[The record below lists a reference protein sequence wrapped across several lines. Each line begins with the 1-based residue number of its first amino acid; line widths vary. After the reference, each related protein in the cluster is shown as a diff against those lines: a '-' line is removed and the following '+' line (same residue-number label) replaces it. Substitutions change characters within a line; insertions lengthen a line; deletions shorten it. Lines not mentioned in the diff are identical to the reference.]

1 MGGCVSRPT
10 PPPAKLV
17 GRWRGVAPDGSR
29 KVELT
34 VASTG
39 KVSFK
44 EVTRT
49 STSSSTAKEFS
60 GLPCTGW
67 EPRAD
72 LDGVSEIF
80 GRVACITAK
89 RKIRLGHQDREWSGQ
104 QFEWC
109 HGKTWITMKRV
120 GGAVPMQPV
129 VLSAGGGASVEVQP
143 AAAAA
148 AAAARGCP
156 PPGRR
161 KYKKDEVY
169 LDVVEALHYR
179 VSQPESGAE
188 ASASQ
193 LAVVTEHEVRG
204 RVALRVRLNAPSEC
218 RLGLHD
224 RLTAEAAEHASTGG
238 RGIGRGKGVSPA
250 MAKGRKATAE
260 LVDVELH
267 ECVDRAKFE
276 ADRSIVFAPPD
287 GEFDLLRYTSPGE
300 RAPSSCPTDLIL
312 PSCPADLLLPSCPA
326 ALLVPMA
333 QAACVCPRGP
343 PSGPARTGPALAR
356 ATERRLRRRA
366 TAAQATRVPPSP
378 L

>member
-29 KVELT
+29 TVELA

-188 ASASQ
+188 AEASQ

-224 RLTAEAAEHASTGG
+224 RLTAEAAEHASTG

-300 RAPSSCPTDLIL
+300 RAPS
-312 PSCPADLLLPSCPA
+312 CPA
-326 ALLVPMA
+326 ALLFA
-333 QAACVCPRGP
+333 RSAALLLTPSSPAFADGTSSLRLPAWPSFRPCPHWP
-343 PSGPARTGPALAR
+343 RTGTRDR
-356 ATERRLRRRA
+356 ASTPTSRHRRA
-366 TAAQATRVPPSP
+366 GHTCAALPSP
-378 L
+378 